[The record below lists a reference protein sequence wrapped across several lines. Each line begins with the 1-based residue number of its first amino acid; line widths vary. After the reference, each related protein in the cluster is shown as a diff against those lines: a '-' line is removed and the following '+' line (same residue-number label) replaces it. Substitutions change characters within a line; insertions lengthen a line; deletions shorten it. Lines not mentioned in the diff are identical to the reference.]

1 MSDSAPSHTDQLI
14 RKLGKWTESISTPE
28 FHQFKRQQLSYAIAD
43 DFDRKHF
50 EKEPPTEFVFSKTV
64 EKQHALV
71 MSFYELLG
79 SSNALAQCEYYFR
92 RFPFR
97 GLPVSREHH
106 IKNMCELYFAHFY
119 IIKNRVKTVFEKFK
133 DACPGIKGDFGAFI
147 KRYDKEFDQELRARN
162 EVHHHYS
169 FDDLNIHRIMLTGM
183 MSSTDWYKGKGWD
196 REHLRAY
203 RAASKEW
210 SDRVKRRSVVM
221 QKFVDAV
228 SKLILNN
235 APFLAD

>member
-1 MSDSAPSHTDQLI
+1 MSDSKTSHTDQLI
-14 RKLGKWTESISTPE
+14 RKIGKWTGRISTPE
-28 FHQFKRQQLSYAIAD
+28 FRQFKKQQLSYAIAD
-43 DFDRKHF
+43 DFDRKHLM
-50 EKEPPTEFVFSKTV
+50 KEPPAEFVFSEAV
-64 EKQHALV
+64 EKQRALV

-79 SSNALAQCEYYFR
+79 SSHALAQCEYYFR

-97 GLPVSREHH
+97 GLPISREHH
-106 IKNMCELYFAHFY
+106 IRNISELYFTHFY
-119 IIKNRVKTVFEKFK
+119 IIKNRVKTVFERFK
-133 DACPGIKGDFGAFI
+133 SPCPGIKGDFGSFI

-169 FDDLNIHRIMLTGM
+169 FDDLNIDRIMLTGM
-183 MSSTDWYKGKGWD
+183 MSSTDRRKGKGWD

-221 QKFVDAV
+221 DKFVDAV
-228 SKLILNN
+228 AKWILDN
-235 APFLAD
+235 ASFL